1 MDSGLQEQLVTGD
14 SLLQGVLGVL
24 VDRGL
29 PEGKRT
35 FNASVLLH
43 AIGCHTVVLTDCLPV
58 AMGHLLIECSNT
70 GGERLGQPN
79 RELDMRGTTESCLQL
94 ADCVSAA

>member
-1 MDSGLQEQLVTGD
+1 MDSGLQEQLVTGG
-14 SLLQGVLGVL
+14 SLQKGVLGVL
-24 VDRGL
+24 VDWRL

-43 AIGCHTVVLTDCLPV
+43 AIGFHTVVLTDCLPV
-58 AMGHLLIECSNT
+58 AMGHLLIECSNA

-79 RELDMRGTTESCLQL
+79 RKLDMRGTTESCLQL